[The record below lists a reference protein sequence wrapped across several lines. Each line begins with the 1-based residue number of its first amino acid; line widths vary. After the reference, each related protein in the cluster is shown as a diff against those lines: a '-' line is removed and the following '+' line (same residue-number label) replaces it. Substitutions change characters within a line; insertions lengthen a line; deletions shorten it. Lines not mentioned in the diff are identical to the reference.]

1 MAITKRRQIKYAT
14 KASVQHEN
22 KLKKCKTQRGKMRE
36 KNNLHPIYTIY
47 GKGKMGNGKWE
58 MSEREVG

>member
-36 KNNLHPIYTIY
+36 KNNLHPYTLY
-47 GKGKMGNGKWE
+47 MAKGKWE
-58 MSEREVG
+58 MENGK